1 MAKRK
6 RGRPEK
12 FVKINDTPRN
22 VARSFF
28 GMPSTKFVKQ
38 DGQEQQD
45 RPDPQ
50 QSDHGRADASQPRP

>member
-1 MAKRK
+1 MTKRK

-12 FVKINDTPRN
+12 FLKINDTPRN

-28 GMPSTKFVKQ
+28 GMPSTKFTRR
-38 DGQEQQD
+38 DEMEQQD

-50 QSDHGRADASQPRP
+50 QSTRDRADASQPRS

>member
-1 MAKRK
+1 MAKHK

-12 FVKINDTPRN
+12 FLKINDTPRN

-28 GMPSTKFVKQ
+28 GMPSTKFTQQ
-38 DGQEQQD
+38 DRPVQED

-50 QSDHGRADASQPRP
+50 QSGRGRADASQPRP